1 MSKNDKKGINKDPF
15 IGKDYFRFNKK
26 TNEIDKYSIVG
37 VKYVFDRKI
46 NNKDAYYDIEI
57 FDMVEREELI
67 DDYEIAKQKEIERL
81 EEKFG
86 IKLKEV

>member
-1 MSKNDKKGINKDPF
+1 MNKNDKKGINKDPF

-26 TNEIDKYSIVG
+26 TNEIDKYTIVA

-46 NNKDAYYDIEI
+46 NNKDTYYDTEI

-67 DDYEIAKQKEIERL
+67 DDYELAKQKEIERL